1 MSDMRDMR
9 DTRPFM
15 QVDVFADRPGWGN
28 PVAVVLD
35 AQGLDEAAMCAV
47 LTHNIREAY
56 GMFDEP
62 GVIGM

>member
-1 MSDMRDMR
+1 MGETVR
-9 DTRPFM
+9 FL
-15 QVDVFADRPGWGN
+15 ADQR
-28 PVAVVLD
+28 
-35 AQGLDEAAMCAV
+35 GLEEAAMCAV